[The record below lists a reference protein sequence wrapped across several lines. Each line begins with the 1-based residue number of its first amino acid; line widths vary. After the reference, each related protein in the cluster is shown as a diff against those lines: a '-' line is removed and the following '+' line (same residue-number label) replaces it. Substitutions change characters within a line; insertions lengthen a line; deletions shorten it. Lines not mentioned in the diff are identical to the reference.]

1 MSADQS
7 DKPARVMKFQSIMGA
22 INSFRNVPV

>member
-1 MSADQS
+1 MGGQMK
-7 DKPARVMKFQSIMGA
+7 KPARVMKFQSIMGA